1 MLRGCGV
8 EVRLVVARPVDPS
21 DLSSIPG
28 DTDRDLAFPEPCYE
42 VLDIFSFSVG
52 FPVRC

>member
-1 MLRGCGV
+1 VATVLRGCGV

-28 DTDRDLAFPEPCYE
+28 DTD
-42 VLDIFSFSVG
+42 LDFF
-52 FPVRC
+52 